1 MSLIQTPNGP
11 LISAPH
17 FDDNSYDNQFYYNGT
32 NGYSNGRYVDTVASI
47 SEKCIDSENAD
58 NYKNALIYRFK
69 FTQEFMDELFQFSKV
84 HQYDDRHSF
93 KEAWKQWSE
102 ANENLVSSEI
112 RRLTNLDYKGNIEE
126 KMYKS
131 ARYYYRKKGTE
142 KNAPAERRHY
152 VCSQKEIIEAMDA
165 HIQEHMS
172 KPSDGFLDFSQAN
185 LELLQTEVAHMVQC
199 GFKDHQE
206 IKEKI
211 KKTYKNRYFL
221 IVNNNKS

>member
-11 LISAPH
+11 LVSAPH
-17 FDDNSYDNQFYYNGT
+17 FDDNSYDNQFHCNGT
-32 NGYSNGRYVDTVASI
+32 NDYSIRRCGDIVASI

-58 NYKNALIYRFK
+58 NYKNTLIYRFK
-69 FTQEFMDELFQFSKV
+69 FTQEFMDELFHFSKV

-93 KEAWKQWSE
+93 KEAWKNWSE
-102 ANENLVSSEI
+102 VNENLVSSEI

-142 KNAPAERRHY
+142 KNAPAERRTY
-152 VCSQKEIIEAMDA
+152 VCSQKDLIEEMDA
-165 HIQEHMS
+165 HIQENMT
-172 KPSDGFLDFSQAN
+172 KPSDGFLDFCQAN
-185 LELLQTEVAHMVQC
+185 LELLKTEVDYMVRC

-221 IVNNNKS
+221 IANNNKS